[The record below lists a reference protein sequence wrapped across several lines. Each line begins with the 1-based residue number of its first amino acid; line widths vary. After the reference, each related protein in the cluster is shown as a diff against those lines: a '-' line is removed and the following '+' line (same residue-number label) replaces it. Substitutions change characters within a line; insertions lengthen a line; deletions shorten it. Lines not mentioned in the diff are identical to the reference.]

1 MLFSRG
7 ALLSQTRSYFYNLNE
22 LEWLHLANNKSA
34 GIPSG
39 VETRLMGFPAFT
51 GGTPARPAPASFVE
65 AAARPVY
72 ALLNLL
78 AIDGLNPFFGD
89 VGVVPPLP
97 SHAPRPAAARLATR
111 HIALCGELWVHDD
124 GGTRTTSWSRH
135 FNRCERHGHRAA
147 PHPVQHASPRSCPTG
162 TVVAPPSDISK
173 PAPRC
178 GEAGFSTLASPP
190 RVPPRARRT
199 MLPPLPPC
207 FARFIPDSQ
216 FLPKYWVYW
225 SVRGA
230 QRAC

>member
-1 MLFSRG
+1 MRTRASHVSSSAVGRRWRFARFLFDSCCRVLFSRG

-111 HIALCGELWVHDD
+111 HSALCGELWVHDD

-135 FNRCERHGHRAA
+135 FNRCERRTL
-147 PHPVQHASPRSCPTG
+147 C
-162 TVVAPPSDISK
+162 
-173 PAPRC
+173 
-178 GEAGFSTLASPP
+178 ST
-190 RVPPRARRT
+190 RARARA
-199 MLPPLPPC
+199 PL
-207 FARFIPDSQ
+207 AR
-216 FLPKYWVYW
+216 
-225 SVRGA
+225 
-230 QRAC
+230 